1 MYYCNARSI
10 LPKFDELSAIN
21 SLHSPDI
28 ICIVESWLSSDI
40 CDSELS
46 LPGFSLFRR
55 DRNRHGGGILVYV
68 KSTLSPSII
77 SYNSSSPIELLLISV
92 KPKHSSFTLAVF
104 YRPPSSPN
112 ALNTLQTALES
123 LPHSTLLNLVL
134 LGDFNVDYTSP
145 SPALNQI
152 LALSDLFSLDQIVS
166 HPTHFSPSGSPSLI
180 DLVFTSPSFS
190 PSSCNILPPISNSD
204 HRAILF
210 CLPASQ
216 VPSPSSSSSFRRV
229 WLYESADFSIT
240 SNFLSNI
247 PWSSILSSSDV
258 NCAWLTFKFTF
269 LRIIHLTVPSKLVS
283 SPPYPPWITR
293 SFLSRIKKRN
303 SLFQHAKLS
312 NSPLAWSA
320 YRSFRNST
328 LSYLRS
334 LKAKFFARLSS
345 SPTARQFWSFV
356 KKLRKS
362 SSSIPPLSDSGSLV
376 YSDSSKANL
385 LNDFFCSCFNSS
397 CPVLSSTDPGPTPS
411 FCPSNLLCSQEQVLQ
426 LLLNLPTDSAS
437 GPDAISSRMLKST
450 ASSIAF
456 PLSHI
461 FNLSLKSGTL
471 PSEWK
476 HSHIVPIPKTKSP
489 SSLPSDYR
497 PISLLPIISKVLE
510 RHVYNF
516 IFDFCNRHD
525 IISNC
530 QFGFRPGFSTVSALL
545 SFTHHCYS
553 LFDSRKSVCAIF
565 FDLRKAFDSIPH
577 KLLLDTLSST
587 GLPPLLIHWLRN
599 YLSNRLQQVVI
610 NGQSSRHSLVLSGVP
625 QGSILGPLLFIIYI
639 NGLSNIPLSS
649 TAKLILYADDIL
661 LSLPCNS
668 PSDISL
674 IQHNIDLISSWI
686 SANYLTINSSKTKYM
701 FISPKPS
708 SFFSSFPLL
717 CLNGSSLELVSSYK
731 YLGVLISSNL
741 SWSLHIDSI
750 CRKSRQI
757 LGLLFRHF
765 YRHSSPSALFKLY
778 IALVRPHLE
787 YCSILWDPSSPSVV
801 NSLEKVQFFTLK
813 LCSKHWSS
821 SYSSLLR
828 KFNCPSLSSRRKIS
842 KLIFLFK
849 ILHGYVYFPPDS
861 FLIRPPPRIPIRS
874 SHPLNLL
881 IPFART
887 SALLHS
893 FIPRSSSLWN
903 SLPHSIKDCTSL
915 STFKNHLYN
924 YYYS

>member
-28 ICIVESWLSSDI
+28 ICIVESWLSPDI
-40 CDSELS
+40 SDSELS
-46 LPGFSLFRR
+46 LPGFSIFRR

-77 SYNSSSPIELLLISV
+77 SYSSSSLIELLLLSV
-92 KPKHSSFTLAVF
+92 KPKHFSFTLAVF
-104 YRPPSSPN
+104 YRPPSSSH
-112 ALNTLQTALES
+112 ALDTLQNVLES
-123 LPHSTLLNLVL
+123 LPHSILLNLIL

-152 LALSDLFSLDQIVS
+152 NALSDLFSLDQIVS

-180 DLVFTSPSFS
+180 DLVLISPSFS

-204 HRAILF
+204 HRSILF
-210 CLPASQ
+210 SLPVSP
-216 VPSPSSSSSFRRV
+216 VSSPSSSSPYRRV

-258 NCAWLTFKFTF
+258 NSAWLTFKFTF
-269 LRIIHLTVPSKLVS
+269 LRIIHLTIPSKFVS
-283 SPPYPPWITR
+283 SPPHPPWITR
-293 SFLSRIKKRN
+293 SFLSRIRKRN
-303 SLFQHAKLS
+303 ALFQRAKRS
-312 NSPLAWSA
+312 DSPLSWSV

-328 LSYLRS
+328 LTFLRS

-345 SPTARQFWSFV
+345 SPTSRQFWSFV

-397 CPVLSSTDPGPTPS
+397 CPVLPSTHLGPAPS
-411 FCPSNLLCSQEQVLQ
+411 PCPPELLCSEEQVLQ
-426 LLLNLPTDSAS
+426 LLLNLSSDSAS

-450 ASSIAF
+450 ASSIAY

-461 FNLSLKSGTL
+461 FNLSLQSGIL
-471 PSEWK
+471 PSDWK

-489 SSLPSDYR
+489 SSSPSDYR

-525 IISNC
+525 VISNS

-545 SFTHHCYS
+545 SFTHHCFS
-553 LFDSRKSVCAIF
+553 LLDSRNSVCSIF
-565 FDLRKAFDSIPH
+565 FDLRKAFDSVPH

-587 GLPPLLIHWLRN
+587 GLPPLLIYWLRN
-599 YLSNRLQQVVI
+599 YLSNRLQRVVI

-625 QGSILGPLLFIIYI
+625 QGSILGPLLFILYI
-639 NGLSNIPLSS
+639 NGLSNIPLSP

-661 LSLPCNS
+661 LSIPCNS
-668 PSDISL
+668 ASDISV
-674 IQHNIDLISSWI
+674 IQHNIDLISSWF
-686 SANYLTINSSKTKYM
+686 SDKYLTVNSSKTKYM
-701 FISPKPS
+701 FISLKPS
-708 SFFSSFPLL
+708 SFFSSFPPP
-717 CLNGSSLELVSSYK
+717 
-731 YLGVLISSNL
+731 L
-741 SWSLHIDSI
+741 S
-750 CRKSRQI
+750 
-757 LGLLFRHF
+757 
-765 YRHSSPSALFKLY
+765 
-778 IALVRPHLE
+778 
-787 YCSILWDPSSPSVV
+787 
-801 NSLEKVQFFTLK
+801 
-813 LCSKHWSS
+813 
-821 SYSSLLR
+821 
-828 KFNCPSLSSRRKIS
+828 
-842 KLIFLFK
+842 
-849 ILHGYVYFPPDS
+849 
-861 FLIRPPPRIPIRS
+861 
-874 SHPLNLL
+874 
-881 IPFART
+881 
-887 SALLHS
+887 
-893 FIPRSSSLWN
+893 
-903 SLPHSIKDCTSL
+903 
-915 STFKNHLYN
+915 
-924 YYYS
+924 